1 MKNATQLKALV
12 KNIAKDKGISA
23 QIIMQNYMLERLL
36 ERISISKYK
45 SNFIIKGGFLI
56 AAIVGL
62 DTIATMDLDATI
74 KGLPVN
80 EDSLLQIFTEIC
92 EVQID
97 DGITFKLKRAD
108 AIREND
114 EYNGMR
120 VSFEA
125 IYPPMAV
132 PLKIDITTGD
142 KITPREIAYEFS
154 LLFEPRKIKVL
165 AYNLESILAE
175 KLETIISR
183 GDQNTRPRDFYD
195 VFILNKLQWQN
206 VDIDTLRNAL
216 YSTAEKRKT
225 GHIIPR
231 YKEILGTIM
240 KSTVM
245 SNHWKSYQK
254 DFDYAKDI
262 DFIDICNTTE
272 KIMTLITSGE

>member
-1 MKNATQLKALV
+1 
-12 KNIAKDKGISA
+12 
-23 QIIMQNYMLERLL
+23 
-36 ERISISKYK
+36 
-45 SNFIIKGGFLI
+45 
-56 AAIVGL
+56 
-62 DTIATMDLDATI
+62 
-74 KGLPVN
+74 
-80 EDSLLQIFTEIC
+80 
-92 EVQID
+92 
-97 DGITFKLKRAD
+97 LKRAD

-142 KITPREIAYEFS
+142 KITPREIIYEFN
-154 LLFEPRKIKVL
+154 LLFEPRKINVL

-206 VDIDTLRNAL
+206 IDIDTLRNAL
-216 YSTAEKRKT
+216 YSTSEKRKT

-231 YKEILGTIM
+231 HEEILETII

-262 DFIDICNTTE
+262 DFIDVCHTIEN
-272 KIMTLITSGE
+272 IMTLITYGDK

>member
-1 MKNATQLKALV
+1 M
-12 KNIAKDKGISA
+12 
-23 QIIMQNYMLERLL
+23 
-36 ERISISKYK
+36 
-45 SNFIIKGGFLI
+45 
-56 AAIVGL
+56 
-62 DTIATMDLDATI
+62 
-74 KGLPVN
+74 
-80 EDSLLQIFTEIC
+80 C

-154 LLFEPRKIKVL
+154 LLFEQRKIMVL

-195 VFILNKLQWQN
+195 VFILNNLQCQN
-206 VDIDTLRNAL
+206 IDIDTLRNAF

-231 YKEILGTIM
+231 YEEILGAIM

-245 SNHWKSYQK
+245 NNHWRSYQK

-262 DFIDICNTTE
+262 DFIDVCHTIE